1 MCYADTAGSAVI
13 CKWGITFTEG
23 KTHTQHALSNAL
35 KMYTKKKN
43 HTQKN
48 EHTKDNG
55 GSAGQRSYGES
66 ALLISR

>member
-35 KMYTKKKN
+35 KMYTKKKITHKKMN
-43 HTQKN
+43 TPR
-48 EHTKDNG
+48 TT
-55 GSAGQRSYGES
+55 GE
-66 ALLISR
+66 ALVSDRTAKARF